1 VRRDVLESVET
12 VEGLIRRKLPIG
24 TTISEKRLIDT
35 LMEMVCGSARAGG
48 VLAGRQPVVGGVGA
62 ALVGGL
68 DVVCVRAP
76 PGPYQVRGGEGDCAD
91 AEEGR
96 PGAP

>member
-35 LMEMVCGSARAGG
+35 LMEMV
-48 VLAGRQPVVGGVGA
+48 
-62 ALVGGL
+62 
-68 DVVCVRAP
+68 
-76 PGPYQVRGGEGDCAD
+76 
-91 AEEGR
+91 
-96 PGAP
+96 